1 MPMMA
6 DFARLPTQRKVLAFV
21 IAGALIGA
29 LYWQFAF
36 KPLKA
41 DVEEA
46 ENQKAARV
54 AMNAKLDQD
63 KKDFTAL
70 KLKMCQ
76 LKRII
81 DENQTA
87 LPTEAELPAFFET
100 LNRKVLESGVE
111 VHRWNE
117 QKEEPIETF
126 IKVPVQIELT
136 GSYMQIKRFFASLIE
151 KKRKSNAVVVP
162 PPTDTGC
169 ANAGPIEEHDRIV
182 SIENLKLSNP
192 TVVNHEIVLTATFT
206 AATYRKEDAPPPDA
220 NGAPPAPAVKKP
232 AAPASAPLPPA
243 DTPAGAKAR
252 VEKAMDKEEQKKPNL
267 DGTTKL
273 KGGM

>member
-1 MPMMA
+1 MAVMA
-6 DFARLPTQRKVLAFV
+6 DFARLPTQRKVLVFV

-29 LYWQFAF
+29 LYWQFLF
-36 KPLKA
+36 KPLKS
-41 DVEEA
+41 DIEEA
-46 ENQKAARV
+46 EDQKEARV
-54 AMNAKLDQD
+54 AQNQKLEQD

-70 KLKMCQ
+70 KLKYCQ

-81 DENQTA
+81 DENQSA

-151 KKRKSNAVVVP
+151 KRQRKSTPVVAP
-162 PPTDTGC
+162 TPTDTGC
-169 ANAGPIEEHDRIV
+169 GNSGPVEDRERIV
-182 SIENLKLSNP
+182 SIESLKLSNP

-206 AATYRKEDAPPPDA
+206 AATYRKEEAPPDPNAPPPA
-220 NGAPPAPAVKKP
+220 AKKP
-232 AAPASAPLPPA
+232 APASAPLPPA

-252 VEKAMDKEEQKKPNL
+252 VEKAMDKEEQKKPNV
-267 DGTTKL
+267 DGEKKL

>member
-1 MPMMA
+1 MPIMA

-29 LYWQFAF
+29 LYWQFLF
-36 KPLKA
+36 KPLKS
-41 DVEEA
+41 DIEEA
-46 ENQKAARV
+46 ENQKEARV
-54 AMNAKLDQD
+54 AQNQKLEQD

-70 KLKMCQ
+70 KLNYCQ

-81 DENQTA
+81 DENQSA

-117 QKEEPIETF
+117 QKEEPVETF

-151 KKRKSNAVVVP
+151 KKRKPGAVVAP
-162 PPTDTGC
+162 APGDTGC
-169 ANAGPIEEHDRIV
+169 GNSGPVEDRERIV

-206 AATYRKEDAPPPDA
+206 AATYRKEDALPDPNAPPP
-220 NGAPPAPAVKKP
+220 VKKP
-232 AAPASAPLPPA
+232 APASAPLPPA

-252 VEKAMDKEEQKKPNL
+252 VEKAMDKEEQRKPNV
-267 DGTTKL
+267 DGTKKL